1 MSRSPFLLLLLLVLG
16 ALAVGLLAIGAF
28 PPAVTPEP
36 VERTLPNERFQTG
49 R

>member
-16 ALAVGLLAIGAF
+16 ALGVGLLAIGAF
-28 PPAVTPEP
+28 PPAVTPQP

>member
-1 MSRSPFLLLLLLVLG
+1 MRRSPFVLILLLVLG

-28 PPAVTPEP
+28 PPAVTPQA
-36 VERTLPNERFQTG
+36 VERTLPNERFQSG

>member
-1 MSRSPFLLLLLLVLG
+1 MRRSPFAMILLLVLA

-28 PPAVTPEP
+28 PPAVAPQP
-36 VERTLPNERFQTG
+36 VERTLPNERFSSS

>member
-1 MSRSPFLLLLLLVLG
+1 MRRSPFVLILLVVLG

-28 PPAVTPEP
+28 PPAVAP
-36 VERTLPNERFQTG
+36 VPIERTLPNERFSTG

>member
-1 MSRSPFLLLLLLVLG
+1 MRRSPFAMILLLVLG

-28 PPAVTPEP
+28 PPAVTPQP
-36 VERTLPNERFQTG
+36 VERTLPNERFSSG